1 MIFKNRISYEAL
13 PSHVSFLFKVIMNWL
28 NLSTLPTE
36 KIALKHGITLWPYE
50 SGVLLN

>member
-13 PSHVSFLFKVIMNWL
+13 PSYVLFSFKVMMNWL

-36 KIALKHGITLWPYE
+36 KIALKHGII
-50 SGVLLN
+50 SFAV